1 MYCSGLRITA
11 DGATINRTGSIFD
24 RDVRRLAR
32 TQYALGVCY
41 AHGVGSFRRDPAS
54 TTTCARST
62 DALVAIRRG
71 TACYDGRKPYSY

>member
-1 MYCSGLRITA
+1 MYCSGVRITA

-24 RDVRRLAR
+24 RAVRRLAR
-32 TQYALGVCY
+32 TQYELGVCY